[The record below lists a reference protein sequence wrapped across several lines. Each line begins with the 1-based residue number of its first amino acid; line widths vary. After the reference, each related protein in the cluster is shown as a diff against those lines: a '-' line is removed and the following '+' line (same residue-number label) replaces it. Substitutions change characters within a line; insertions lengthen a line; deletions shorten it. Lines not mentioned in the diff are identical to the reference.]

1 MNGGF
6 GRDKPPPPRPGVIEE
21 LSRPGY
27 LHVVLNHLPI
37 LGMAFGLFALAVA
50 LLLRHRAAR
59 VTALSIIALAGASAW
74 PVLVTGQQAYRP
86 VRALTDDAGSDAL
99 DEHKERAESW
109 AYAFYATALLALA
122 AICLPARRPRLRTA
136 LEALATLG
144 AAVSFGASLYISQA
158 GGQVRHTEFR
168 PGPAP
173 AALPSPDGSGAKLQP
188 DSL

>member
-1 MNGGF
+1 
-6 GRDKPPPPRPGVIEE
+6 VIEE
-21 LSRPGY
+21 LSKPGY
-27 LHVVLNHLPI
+27 LHVVLTHLPI

-74 PVLVTGQQAYRP
+74 PVLLTGQQAYRP

-99 DEHKERAESW
+99 DEHRERAETW
-109 AYAFYATALLALA
+109 AYVFYATALLALA
-122 AICLPARRPRLRTA
+122 AIWFPARWPWLRTA

-144 AAVSFGASLYISQA
+144 AAASFCISLYISQA

-173 AALPSPDGSGAKLQP
+173 TPYLRPTGLVPNFNLTS
-188 DSL
+188 